1 MKIFD
6 LQFFAS
12 GLPSIDWANMALYS
26 LDFDLM
32 ESNIQKL
39 YNIYYEAFR
48 KSCLLMGLDAP
59 FNLEEFIQEIQTK
72 AFPMTFIF
80 VIFFYDPVAIE
91 PHMAKRVQWIWE
103 MTLRF
108 NKNFLD

>member
-32 ESNIQKL
+32 ESNLQKL

-48 KSCLLMGLDAP
+48 KSCLLVGLDAP

-91 PHMAKRVQWIWE
+91 PHMAKRVRWIWE
-103 MTLRF
+103 MTLKF
-108 NKNFLD
+108 NKDFLD